1 METQNAHSILEWLGL
16 TFVVLVITRLFGEA
30 VFWYSVNRAKGEML
44 LEAAAKAAKGEATR

>member
-1 METQNAHSILEWLGL
+1 METQNAHGILEWLGIAFIAL
-16 TFVVLVITRLFGEA
+16 AATRLFGEG